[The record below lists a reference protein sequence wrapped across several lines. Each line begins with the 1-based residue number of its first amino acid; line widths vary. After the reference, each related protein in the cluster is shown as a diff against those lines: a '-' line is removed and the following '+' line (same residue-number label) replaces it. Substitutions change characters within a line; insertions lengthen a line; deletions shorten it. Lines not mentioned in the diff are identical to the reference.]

1 MRKEKKKKITAQ
13 STKSRKPLLCPILSL
28 SKIPRMCK
36 EQRGSWL
43 VKMHFD
49 MINWK
54 SWHQLYRTKCCT
66 LLDRHLQVL
75 HLLHARRTSALLI
88 QTLFQLLYSNLY
100 FAWWTVPMK
109 MYTNRSYP
117 LKILKMNKYNTSCF
131 NLHKFHRGRS
141 TVERIRKHGLCR

>member
-1 MRKEKKKKITAQ
+1 MRKKKTKTKQNKKT
-13 STKSRKPLLCPILSL
+13 LLKVLKVESHFCAPSSLSL
-28 SKIPRMCK
+28 KYPECK

-66 LLDRHLQVL
+66 LLDSHLQVL

-88 QTLFQLLYSNLY
+88 QTLFQFLYSNFY

-109 MYTNRSYP
+109 MYTNSSYP
-117 LKILKMNKYNTSCF
+117 LKILKWTNTM
-131 NLHKFHRGRS
+131 LHILICTSS
-141 TVERIRKHGLCR
+141 TGEEALLKE